1 MSDQPA
7 ALPKIAIV
15 ERTLHRHADILDLV
29 DKGWTISAIARRLGM
44 DRKTVRH
51 FRDTDLVVLVE
62 SARHRRAGLL
72 APFHSYL

>member
-1 MSDQPA
+1 M
-7 ALPKIAIV
+7 
-15 ERTLHRHADILDLV
+15 